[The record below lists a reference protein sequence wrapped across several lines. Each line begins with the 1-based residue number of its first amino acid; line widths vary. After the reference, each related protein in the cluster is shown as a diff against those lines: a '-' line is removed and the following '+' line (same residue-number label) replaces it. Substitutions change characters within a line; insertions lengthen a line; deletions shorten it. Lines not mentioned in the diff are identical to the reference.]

1 MDLYDKGTEQSR
13 PTGRLRAVLVSLLLV
28 TLAAGLE
35 GCATVASSGPTA
47 GQIEAAERKDNELGF
62 RIVDINAEVVAE
74 LDAQTANEVP
84 LAALEADGRVDT
96 LGPGDVLEINIYEV
110 GVTLFTSSNTGGTTF
125 DPSAR
130 GTALANVVVSR
141 EGDISLPYIGRL
153 QVAGSTNSEV
163 ARMIERAMARMSQ
176 QPQAVVTVKENFYNT
191 FYVSGDIRNPGRYA
205 LTLPRERLLDA
216 LARAGGTTNQ
226 PNDMIVRLTRNGR
239 SSETRLS
246 EIDAAGPQNVLL
258 LPGDRI
264 ELFNQ
269 PRTFLA
275 FGSISKVSQVAFGAS
290 SLSLAEAIARIG
302 GPNEAT
308 ANPAAVYLFRY
319 GAPVEDDISLP
330 VIYRLNMNQASS
342 YFLSQDFEMRDK
354 DVIYIAAAPANGA
367 LKITQI
373 LSQLFTPFITARALT
388 QSR

>member
-1 MDLYDKGTEQSR
+1 MDLPINNTEQGFSTHAR
-13 PTGRLRAVLVSLLLV
+13 SALAGALLV
-28 TLAAGLE
+28 AFASSLG
-35 GCATVASSGPTA
+35 GCATVASSGPTS
-47 GQIEAAERKDNELGF
+47 GQIRAAEQKDNDIGF
-62 RIVDINAEVVAE
+62 KIVDITADVVDELEAQAENELRLAE
-74 LDAQTANEVP
+74 
-84 LAALEADGRVDT
+84 LEADGRVDT

-110 GVTLFTSSNTGGTTF
+110 GVTLFASSNTGGPTF

-141 EGDISLPYIGRL
+141 EGEITLPYVGRL
-153 QVAGSTNSEV
+153 QVAGRTDSEV
-163 ARMIERAMARMSQ
+163 ARMIEQAMGRMSQ
-176 QPQAVVTVKENFYNT
+176 QPQAVVTVKENFFNT
-191 FYVSGDIRNPGRYA
+191 FYVSGDIRTPGRYT

-226 PNDMIVRLTRNGR
+226 PNDMIVRLTRAGR

-275 FGSISKVSQVAFGAS
+275 FGSITKVSQVAFGAS
-290 SLSLAEAIARIG
+290 TLSLAEAIARIG

-319 GAPVEDDISLP
+319 GAPIEDVGSPP
-330 VIYRLNMNQASS
+330 VIYRLNMNRAES

-354 DVIYIAAAPANGA
+354 DVIYVASAPANGA
-367 LKITQI
+367 LKLTQI
-373 LSQLFTPFITARALT
+373 LSQLFTPFITARALA
-388 QSR
+388 R